1 MEIMNSSIVFFSS
14 TDFGASILEKL
25 IDTNENVV
33 AVVTRTDKVRKRGNK
48 VDMTPVK
55 KVALDHNIEVLE
67 YDRIDEEGKAKLK
80 EISPDFFVV
89 VAYGAILS
97 EEVLNIPKISP
108 INIHASLLPNLR
120 GASPIES
127 AILLGEKK
135 TGISYMRMNK
145 GLDTGDVYRKIE
157 VEISETETFDT
168 LNEKLLNVTN
178 ESINT
183 ILKDVSEGLEP
194 IPQEGESSYA
204 KKILKDDTII
214 DFSKNAVDVKN
225 MINSLSTHIGAV
237 AFIESNRYKFFNAR
251 TTDLKLAPREI
262 KCDGGR
268 IFIGAEDAAVE
279 ILNIQAPG
287 KKRMDAKSFLLGN
300 KLEGFVDGKDN

>member
-14 TDFGASILEKL
+14 TEFGASVLEKL

-48 VDMTPVK
+48 VEMTPVK
-55 KVALDHNIEVLE
+55 KVALEHNIEVLE
-67 YDRIDEEGKAKLK
+67 YDKIDDEGKAKLR
-80 EISPDFFVV
+80 EISPDFFLV
-89 VAYGAILS
+89 VAYGALLS
-97 EEVLNIPKISP
+97 EEVLKIPKISP

-157 VEISETETFDT
+157 VEISESETFDT

-178 ESINT
+178 ESINA

-214 DFSKNAVDVKN
+214 DFKKNSVDVKN

-251 TTDLKLAPREI
+251 TSDLKLAPGEI
-262 KCDGGR
+262 KCDKGR
-268 IFIGAEDAAVE
+268 IFIGAGDASVE

-300 KLEGFVDGKDN
+300 SLEGFVDDKES

>member
-55 KVALDHNIEVLE
+55 KVALEHNIEVLE
-67 YDRIDEEGKAKLK
+67 YDRIDDEGKAKLK

-157 VEISETETFDT
+157 VEISDTETFDT

-178 ESINT
+178 ESINA
-183 ILKDVSEGLEP
+183 ILKDVSAGLEP

-225 MINSLSTHIGAV
+225 MINSFSTHIGAV

-251 TTDLKLAPREI
+251 TANVKLTPREI

-268 IFIGAEDAAVE
+268 IFIGAGDAAVE

>member
-14 TDFGASILEKL
+14 TEFGASVLEKL
-25 IDTNENVV
+25 IEENENVV

-55 KVALDHNIEVLE
+55 KVALEHNIEVLE
-67 YDRIDEEGKAKLK
+67 YDRIDDEGKAKLK
-80 EISPDFFVV
+80 EISPDFFLV
-89 VAYGAILS
+89 VAYGALLS

-157 VEISETETFDT
+157 VEISESETFDT

-214 DFSKNAVDVKN
+214 DFKKNAVDVKN

-237 AFIESNRYKFFNAR
+237 AFIESNHYKFFNAR
-251 TTDLKLAPREI
+251 TSDLKLAPGEI
-262 KCDGGR
+262 KCDKGR
-268 IFIGAEDAAVE
+268 IFIGAGDASVE

-300 KLEGFVDGKDN
+300 SLEGFVDGKES

>member
-1 MEIMNSSIVFFSS
+1 MNSSIVFFSS

-25 IDTNENVV
+25 IEENENVV

-55 KVALDHNIEVLE
+55 KVALEHNIEVLE

-145 GLDTGDVYRKIE
+145 GLDTGDVYGKIE

-178 ESINT
+178 KSINT

-194 IPQEGESSYA
+194 FPQEGESSYA

-251 TTDLKLAPREI
+251 TANVKLTPREI

-268 IFIGAEDAAVE
+268 IFIGAGDAAVE

-300 KLEGFVDGKDN
+300 NLEGFVDGKDN

>member
-14 TDFGASILEKL
+14 TEFGASVLEKL
-25 IDTNENVV
+25 IDTCENVV
-33 AVVTRTDKVRKRGNK
+33 VVVTRTDKVRKRGNK
-48 VDMTPVK
+48 VEMTPVK
-55 KVALDHNIEVLE
+55 KVALEHNIEVLE
-67 YDRIDEEGKAKLK
+67 YDRIDDEGKAKLR
-80 EISPDFFVV
+80 EISPDFFLV
-89 VAYGAILS
+89 VAYGALLS

-157 VEISETETFDT
+157 VEISESETFDT

-178 ESINT
+178 ESINA

-214 DFSKNAVDVKN
+214 DFKKNSVDVKN

-251 TTDLKLAPREI
+251 TSDLKLAPGEI
-262 KCDGGR
+262 KCDKGR
-268 IFIGAEDAAVE
+268 IFIGAGDASVE

-287 KKRMDAKSFLLGN
+287 KKRMDANSFLLGN
-300 KLEGFVDGKDN
+300 NLEGFVDDKES

>member
-1 MEIMNSSIVFFSS
+1 MNSSIVFFSS

-55 KVALDHNIEVLE
+55 KVALEHNIEVLE
-67 YDRIDEEGKAKLK
+67 YDRIDEDGKAKLK

-157 VEISETETFDT
+157 VEISDTETFDT

-183 ILKDVSEGLEP
+183 ILKDVSAGLEP

-204 KKILKDDTII
+204 TKILKDDTII

-225 MINSLSTHIGAV
+225 MINSLSTHIGSV

-251 TTDLKLAPREI
+251 TTDLKLAPGEI

-268 IFIGAEDAAVE
+268 IYIGAGDSSVE

-287 KKRMDAKSFLLGN
+287 KKRMDTKSFLLGN
-300 KLEGFVDGKDN
+300 NLEGFVDGKDN

>member
-55 KVALDHNIEVLE
+55 KVALEHNIEVLE
-67 YDRIDEEGKAKLK
+67 YDRIDEDGKAKLK

-157 VEISETETFDT
+157 VEISDTETFDT

-183 ILKDVSEGLEP
+183 ILKDVSAGLEP

-204 KKILKDDTII
+204 TKILKDDTII

-225 MINSLSTHIGAV
+225 MINSLSTHIGSV

-251 TTDLKLAPREI
+251 TTDLKLAPGEI

-268 IFIGAEDAAVE
+268 IYIGAGDSSVE

-287 KKRMDAKSFLLGN
+287 KKRMDTKSFLLGN
-300 KLEGFVDGKDN
+300 NLEGFVDGKDN

>member
-14 TDFGASILEKL
+14 TEFGASVLEKL

-48 VDMTPVK
+48 VEMTPVK
-55 KVALDHNIEVLE
+55 KVALEHNIEVLE
-67 YDRIDEEGKAKLK
+67 YDKIDDEGKAKLR
-80 EISPDFFVV
+80 EISPDFFLV
-89 VAYGAILS
+89 VAYGALLS

-157 VEISETETFDT
+157 VEISESETFDT

-178 ESINT
+178 ESINA

-214 DFSKNAVDVKN
+214 DFKKNSVDVKN

-251 TTDLKLAPREI
+251 TSDLKLAPGEI
-262 KCDGGR
+262 KCDKGR
-268 IFIGAEDAAVE
+268 IFIGAGDASVE

-300 KLEGFVDGKDN
+300 SLEGFVDGKES

>member
-157 VEISETETFDT
+157 VEISDTETFDT

-178 ESINT
+178 ESINA
-183 ILKDVSEGLEP
+183 ILKDVSAGLEP

-225 MINSLSTHIGAV
+225 MINSFSTHIGAV

-251 TTDLKLAPREI
+251 TANVKLTPREI

-268 IFIGAEDAAVE
+268 IFIGAGDAAVE

>member
-14 TDFGASILEKL
+14 TDFGASVLEKL

-55 KVALDHNIEVLE
+55 KVALEHNIEVLE
-67 YDRIDEEGKAKLK
+67 YDRIDDEGKAKLK

-157 VEISETETFDT
+157 VEISDTETFDT

-225 MINSLSTHIGAV
+225 MINSLSTYIGAV

-251 TTDLKLAPREI
+251 TTDLKLAPGEI

-268 IFIGAEDAAVE
+268 IFIGARDAAVE

>member
-1 MEIMNSSIVFFSS
+1 MNSSIVFFSS
-14 TDFGASILEKL
+14 TDFGASVLEKL

-55 KVALDHNIEVLE
+55 KVALEHNIEVLE
-67 YDRIDEEGKAKLK
+67 YDRIDEEGKTKLK

-168 LNEKLLNVTN
+168 LNKKLLNVTN

-194 IPQEGESSYA
+194 IPQGGESSYA

-251 TTDLKLAPREI
+251 TANVKLTPREI

-268 IFIGAEDAAVE
+268 IFIGAGDSSVV

>member
-204 KKILKDDTII
+204 D
-214 DFSKNAVDVKN
+214 
-225 MINSLSTHIGAV
+225 
-237 AFIESNRYKFFNAR
+237 R
-251 TTDLKLAPREI
+251 
-262 KCDGGR
+262 
-268 IFIGAEDAAVE
+268 
-279 ILNIQAPG
+279 
-287 KKRMDAKSFLLGN
+287 KS
-300 KLEGFVDGKDN
+300 VV

>member
-55 KVALDHNIEVLE
+55 KVALEHNIEVLE

-135 TGISYMRMNK
+135 SGISYMRMNK

-157 VEISETETFDT
+157 VDITETETFDT

-194 IPQEGESSYA
+194 ISQEGESSYA

-268 IFIGAEDAAVE
+268 IFIGAGDAAVE

-300 KLEGFVDGKDN
+300 NLEGFVDGKDN

>member
-14 TDFGASILEKL
+14 TEFGASVLEKL

-48 VDMTPVK
+48 VEMIPVK
-55 KVALDHNIEVLE
+55 KVALEHNIEVLE
-67 YDRIDEEGKAKLK
+67 YDRIDDEGKAKLR
-80 EISPDFFVV
+80 EISPDFFLV
-89 VAYGAILS
+89 VAYGALLS

-157 VEISETETFDT
+157 VEISESETFDT

-178 ESINT
+178 ESINA

-214 DFSKNAVDVKN
+214 DFKKNAVDVKN

-237 AFIESNRYKFFNAR
+237 AFIESSRYKFFNAR
-251 TTDLKLAPREI
+251 TSDLKLAPGEI
-262 KCDGGR
+262 KCDKGR
-268 IFIGAEDAAVE
+268 IFIGAGDASIE

-300 KLEGFVDGKDN
+300 SLEGFVDDKES

>member
-1 MEIMNSSIVFFSS
+1 MNSSIVFFSS

-135 TGISYMRMNK
+135 TGINYMRMNK

-168 LNEKLLNVTN
+168 LNKKLLNVTN
-178 ESINT
+178 ESINA

-237 AFIESNRYKFFNAR
+237 AFIGSNRYKFFNAR
-251 TTDLKLAPREI
+251 TTDLKLAPGEI
-262 KCDGGR
+262 KCEKGK
-268 IFIGAEDAAVE
+268 IYIGAGDLSVE

-300 KLEGFVDGKDN
+300 NLEGFVDGKDN

>member
-25 IDTNENVV
+25 IDTNENVI

-157 VEISETETFDT
+157 VEISDTETFDT

-178 ESINT
+178 ESINA
-183 ILKDVSEGLEP
+183 ILKDVSAGLEP

-214 DFSKNAVDVKN
+214 DFSKNTVDVKN

-237 AFIESNRYKFFNAR
+237 AFIESNRYKLFNAR
-251 TTDLKLAPREI
+251 TANVKLTPREI

-268 IFIGAEDAAVE
+268 IFIGAGDAAVE

>member
-1 MEIMNSSIVFFSS
+1 MNSSIVFFSS
-14 TDFGASILEKL
+14 TEFGASVLEKL

-48 VDMTPVK
+48 VEMTPVK
-55 KVALDHNIEVLE
+55 KVALEHNIEVLE
-67 YDRIDEEGKAKLK
+67 YDKIDDEGKAKLR
-80 EISPDFFVV
+80 EISPDFFLV
-89 VAYGAILS
+89 VAYGALLS

-157 VEISETETFDT
+157 VEISESETFDT

-214 DFSKNAVDVKN
+214 DFKKNSVDVKN

-251 TTDLKLAPREI
+251 TSDLKLAPGEI
-262 KCDGGR
+262 KCDKGR
-268 IFIGAEDAAVE
+268 IFIGAGDASIE

-300 KLEGFVDGKDN
+300 SLEGFVDGKES

>member
-1 MEIMNSSIVFFSS
+1 MNSSIVFFSS
-14 TDFGASILEKL
+14 TEFGASVLEKL
-25 IDTNENVV
+25 IDTSENVV

-48 VDMTPVK
+48 VEMTPVK
-55 KVALDHNIEVLE
+55 KVALEHNIEVLE
-67 YDRIDEEGKAKLK
+67 YDRIDDEGKAKLR
-80 EISPDFFVV
+80 EISPDFFLV
-89 VAYGAILS
+89 VAYGALLS

-157 VEISETETFDT
+157 VEISESETFDT

-178 ESINT
+178 ESINA

-194 IPQEGESSYA
+194 IVQEGESSYA

-214 DFSKNAVDVKN
+214 DFKKNAVDVKN

-251 TTDLKLAPREI
+251 TSDLKLAPGEI
-262 KCDGGR
+262 KCYKGR
-268 IFIGAEDAAVE
+268 IFIGAGDASVE

-300 KLEGFVDGKDN
+300 SLEGFVDGKES

>member
-25 IDTNENVV
+25 IEENENVV

-55 KVALDHNIEVLE
+55 KVALEHNIEVLE
-67 YDRIDEEGKAKLK
+67 YDRIDDEGKAKLK

-127 AILLGEKK
+127 AILLGETK

-157 VEISETETFDT
+157 VEISDTETFDT

-183 ILKDVSEGLEP
+183 ILKDVSAGLEP

-204 KKILKDDTII
+204 RKILKDDTII

-237 AFIESNRYKFFNAR
+237 VFIESNRYKFFNAR
-251 TTDLKLAPREI
+251 TANVKLTQREI

-268 IFIGAEDAAVE
+268 IFIGAGDSSVE

-287 KKRMDAKSFLLGN
+287 KKRLDAKSFLLGN

>member
-14 TDFGASILEKL
+14 TEFGASVLEKL
-25 IDTNENVV
+25 IEENENVV

-55 KVALDHNIEVLE
+55 KVALEHNIEVLE
-67 YDRIDEEGKAKLK
+67 YDRIDDEGKAKLK
-80 EISPDFFVV
+80 EISPDFFLV
-89 VAYGAILS
+89 VAYGALLS

-157 VEISETETFDT
+157 VEISESETFDT

-178 ESINT
+178 ESINA

-214 DFSKNAVDVKN
+214 DFKKNAVDVKN

-237 AFIESNRYKFFNAR
+237 AFIESNHYKFFNAR
-251 TTDLKLAPREI
+251 TSDLKLAPGEI
-262 KCDGGR
+262 KCDKGR
-268 IFIGAEDAAVE
+268 IFIGAGDASVE

-300 KLEGFVDGKDN
+300 SLEGFVDDKES

>member
-135 TGISYMRMNK
+135 TGINYMRMNK

-168 LNEKLLNVTN
+168 LNKKLLNVTN
-178 ESINT
+178 ESINA

-237 AFIESNRYKFFNAR
+237 AFIGSNRYKFFNAR
-251 TTDLKLAPREI
+251 TTDLKLAPGEI
-262 KCDGGR
+262 KCEKGK
-268 IFIGAEDAAVE
+268 IYIGAGDLSVE

-300 KLEGFVDGKDN
+300 NLEGFVDGKDN

>member
-14 TDFGASILEKL
+14 TEFGASVLEKL
-25 IDTNENVV
+25 IDTSENVV

-55 KVALDHNIEVLE
+55 KVALEHNIEVLE
-67 YDRIDEEGKAKLK
+67 YDRIDDEGKAKLR
-80 EISPDFFVV
+80 EISPDFFLV

-157 VEISETETFDT
+157 VDITECETFDT
-168 LNEKLLNVTN
+168 LNEKLLNVAN
-178 ESINT
+178 ESINA

-214 DFSKNAVDVKN
+214 DFKKNAVDVKN
-225 MINSLSTHIGAV
+225 MINCLSTHIGAV

-251 TTDLKLAPREI
+251 TSDLKLVPGEI
-262 KCDGGR
+262 KCDKGR
-268 IFIGAEDAAVE
+268 IFIGAGDASVE

-300 KLEGFVDGKDN
+300 SLEGFVDDKES

>member
-1 MEIMNSSIVFFSS
+1 MNSSIVFFSS

-25 IDTNENVV
+25 IEENENVV

-157 VEISETETFDT
+157 VEISDTETFDT

-178 ESINT
+178 ESINA
-183 ILKDVSEGLEP
+183 ILKDVSAGLEP

-214 DFSKNAVDVKN
+214 DFSKNTVDVKN

-237 AFIESNRYKFFNAR
+237 AFIESNRYKLFNAR
-251 TTDLKLAPREI
+251 TANVKLTPREI

-268 IFIGAEDAAVE
+268 IFIGAGDAAVE

>member
-14 TDFGASILEKL
+14 TDFGASVLEKL

-48 VDMTPVK
+48 VEMTPVK
-55 KVALDHNIEVLE
+55 KVALEHNIEVLE
-67 YDRIDEEGKAKLK
+67 YDRIDDEGKAKLR
-80 EISPDFFVV
+80 EISPDFFLV
-89 VAYGAILS
+89 VAYGALLS

-157 VEISETETFDT
+157 VEISESETFDT

-178 ESINT
+178 ESINA

-214 DFSKNAVDVKN
+214 DFKKNSVEVKN

-251 TTDLKLAPREI
+251 TSDLKLALGEI
-262 KCDGGR
+262 KCDKGR
-268 IFIGAEDAAVE
+268 IFIGAEDASVE

-300 KLEGFVDGKDN
+300 SLEGFVDGKES

>member
-55 KVALDHNIEVLE
+55 KVALEHNIEVLE

-157 VEISETETFDT
+157 VEISDTETFDT

-183 ILKDVSEGLEP
+183 ILKDVSAGLEP

-237 AFIESNRYKFFNAR
+237 AFIKSNRYKFFNAR
-251 TTDLKLAPREI
+251 TTDLKLAPGEI

-268 IFIGAEDAAVE
+268 IFIGAGDAAVE

-287 KKRMDAKSFLLGN
+287 KKRMDTKSFLLGN
-300 KLEGFVDGKDN
+300 NLEGFVDGKDN

>member
-14 TDFGASILEKL
+14 TDFGASVLEKL
-25 IDTNENVV
+25 IEENENVV

-55 KVALDHNIEVLE
+55 KVALEHNIEVLE
-67 YDRIDEEGKAKLK
+67 YDRIDDEGKAKLK

-157 VEISETETFDT
+157 VEISDTETFDT

-178 ESINT
+178 ESINA
-183 ILKDVSEGLEP
+183 ILKDVSAGLEP

-214 DFSKNAVDVKN
+214 DFSKNTVDVKN

-237 AFIESNRYKFFNAR
+237 AFIESNRYKLFNAR
-251 TTDLKLAPREI
+251 TANVKLTPREI

-268 IFIGAEDAAVE
+268 IFIGAGDAAVE

>member
-14 TDFGASILEKL
+14 TEFGASVLEKL
-25 IDTNENVV
+25 IDTCENVV

-55 KVALDHNIEVLE
+55 KVALEHNIEVLE
-67 YDRIDEEGKAKLK
+67 YDRIDDEGKAKLR
-80 EISPDFFVV
+80 EISPDFFIV
-89 VAYGAILS
+89 VAYGALLS

-157 VEISETETFDT
+157 VDISEIETFDT

-178 ESINT
+178 ESINA

-214 DFSKNAVDVKN
+214 DFKKNAVDVKN

-251 TTDLKLAPREI
+251 TSDLKLAPGEI
-262 KCDGGR
+262 KCDKGR
-268 IFIGAEDAAVE
+268 IFIGAGDASVE

-300 KLEGFVDGKDN
+300 SLEGFVDDKES

>member
-14 TDFGASILEKL
+14 TEFGASVLEKL

-55 KVALDHNIEVLE
+55 KVALEHNIEVLE
-67 YDRIDEEGKAKLK
+67 YDRIDDEGKAKLR
-80 EISPDFFVV
+80 EISPDFFLV
-89 VAYGAILS
+89 VAYGALLS

-157 VEISETETFDT
+157 VEISESETFDT

-178 ESINT
+178 ESINA

-214 DFSKNAVDVKN
+214 DFKKNSVDVKN

-237 AFIESNRYKFFNAR
+237 AFIESNRYKFFNAG
-251 TTDLKLAPREI
+251 TSDLKLAPGEI
-262 KCDGGR
+262 KCDKGR
-268 IFIGAEDAAVE
+268 IFIGAGDASVE

-300 KLEGFVDGKDN
+300 NLEGFVDGKES

>member
-1 MEIMNSSIVFFSS
+1 MNSSIVFFSS
-14 TDFGASILEKL
+14 TEFGASVLEKL

-55 KVALDHNIEVLE
+55 KVALEHNIEVLE
-67 YDRIDEEGKAKLK
+67 YDRIDDEGKAKLR
-80 EISPDFFVV
+80 EISPDFFIV
-89 VAYGAILS
+89 VAYGALLS

-157 VEISETETFDT
+157 VDISEIETFDT

-178 ESINT
+178 ESINA
-183 ILKDVSEGLEP
+183 ILQDVSEGLEP

-214 DFSKNAVDVKN
+214 DFKKNAVDVKN

-237 AFIESNRYKFFNAR
+237 AFIESKRYKFFNAR
-251 TTDLKLAPREI
+251 TSDLKLAPGEI
-262 KCDGGR
+262 KCDKGR
-268 IFIGAEDAAVE
+268 IFIGAGDASVE

-300 KLEGFVDGKDN
+300 SLEGFVDDKES

>member
-14 TDFGASILEKL
+14 TEFGASVLEKL
-25 IDTNENVV
+25 IDTCENVV

-48 VDMTPVK
+48 VEMTPVK
-55 KVALDHNIEVLE
+55 KVALEHNIEVLE
-67 YDRIDEEGKAKLK
+67 YDRIDDEGKAKLR
-80 EISPDFFVV
+80 EISPDFFLV
-89 VAYGAILS
+89 VAYGALLS

-157 VEISETETFDT
+157 VEISESETFDT

-178 ESINT
+178 ESINA

-214 DFSKNAVDVKN
+214 DFKKNSVDVKN

-251 TTDLKLAPREI
+251 TSDLKLAPGEI
-262 KCDGGR
+262 KCDKGR
-268 IFIGAEDAAVE
+268 IFIGAGDASVE

-300 KLEGFVDGKDN
+300 CLEGFVDDKES

>member
-14 TDFGASILEKL
+14 TEFGASVLEKL

-55 KVALDHNIEVLE
+55 KVALEHNIEVLE
-67 YDRIDEEGKAKLK
+67 YDRIDDEGKAKLR
-80 EISPDFFVV
+80 EISPDFFIV
-89 VAYGAILS
+89 VAYGALLS

-157 VEISETETFDT
+157 VEISESETFDT

-178 ESINT
+178 ESINA
-183 ILKDVSEGLEP
+183 ILKDVSDGLEP
-194 IPQEGESSYA
+194 ISQEGESSYA

-214 DFSKNAVDVKN
+214 DFKKNAVDVKN
-225 MINSLSTHIGAV
+225 MINSLSTYIGAV

-251 TTDLKLAPREI
+251 TSDLKLAPGEI
-262 KCDGGR
+262 KCDKGR
-268 IFIGAEDAAVE
+268 IFIGAGDASVE

-300 KLEGFVDGKDN
+300 SLEGFVDGK

>member
-25 IDTNENVV
+25 IEENENVV

-55 KVALDHNIEVLE
+55 KVALEHNIEVLE

-145 GLDTGDVYRKIE
+145 GLDTGDVYGKIE

-178 ESINT
+178 KSINT

-194 IPQEGESSYA
+194 FPQEGESSYA

-251 TTDLKLAPREI
+251 TANVKLTPREI

-268 IFIGAEDAAVE
+268 IFIGAGDAAVE

-300 KLEGFVDGKDN
+300 NLEGFVDGKDN

>member
-1 MEIMNSSIVFFSS
+1 MNSSIVFFSS
-14 TDFGASILEKL
+14 TEFGASVLEKL
-25 IDTNENVV
+25 IDTCENVV

-48 VDMTPVK
+48 VEMTPVK
-55 KVALDHNIEVLE
+55 KVALEHNIEVLE
-67 YDRIDEEGKAKLK
+67 YDRIDDEGKAKLR
-80 EISPDFFVV
+80 EISPDFFLV
-89 VAYGAILS
+89 VAYGALLS

-157 VEISETETFDT
+157 VEISESETFDT

-178 ESINT
+178 ESINA

-214 DFSKNAVDVKN
+214 DFKKNSVDVKN

-251 TTDLKLAPREI
+251 TSDLKLAPGEI
-262 KCDGGR
+262 KCDKGR
-268 IFIGAEDAAVE
+268 IFIGAGDASVE

-300 KLEGFVDGKDN
+300 CLEGFVDDKES

>member
-25 IDTNENVV
+25 IEENENVV

-55 KVALDHNIEVLE
+55 KVALEHNIEVLE
-67 YDRIDEEGKAKLK
+67 YDRIDDEGKAKLK

-157 VEISETETFDT
+157 VEISDTETFDT

-178 ESINT
+178 ESINA
-183 ILKDVSEGLEP
+183 ILKDVSAGLEP

-214 DFSKNAVDVKN
+214 DFSKNTVDVKN

-251 TTDLKLAPREI
+251 TANVKLTPGEI

-268 IFIGAEDAAVE
+268 IYIGAGDSSVE

>member
-1 MEIMNSSIVFFSS
+1 MNSSIVFFSS
-14 TDFGASILEKL
+14 TEFGASVLEKL

-55 KVALDHNIEVLE
+55 KVALEHNIEVLE
-67 YDRIDEEGKAKLK
+67 YDKIDDEGKAKLR
-80 EISPDFFVV
+80 EISPDFFLV
-89 VAYGAILS
+89 VAYGALLS

-157 VEISETETFDT
+157 VEISESETFDT

-178 ESINT
+178 ESINA

-214 DFSKNAVDVKN
+214 DFKKNSVDVKN

-251 TTDLKLAPREI
+251 TSDLKLAPGEI
-262 KCDGGR
+262 KCDKGR
-268 IFIGAEDAAVE
+268 IFIGAGDASIE

-300 KLEGFVDGKDN
+300 SLEGFVDGKES

>member
-14 TDFGASILEKL
+14 TEFGASVLEKL

-55 KVALDHNIEVLE
+55 KVALEHNIEVLE
-67 YDRIDEEGKAKLK
+67 YDRIDDEGKAKLR
-80 EISPDFFVV
+80 EISPDFFLV
-89 VAYGAILS
+89 VAYGALLS
-97 EEVLNIPKISP
+97 EDVLNIPKISP

-157 VEISETETFDT
+157 VEISESETFDT

-214 DFSKNAVDVKN
+214 DFKKNSVDVKN

-251 TTDLKLAPREI
+251 TSDLKLAPGEI
-262 KCDGGR
+262 KCDKGR
-268 IFIGAEDAAVE
+268 IFIGAGDASVE

-300 KLEGFVDGKDN
+300 SLEGFVDGKES

>member
-25 IDTNENVV
+25 IEENENVV

-55 KVALDHNIEVLE
+55 KVALEHNIEVLE

-157 VEISETETFDT
+157 VEISDTETFDT

-178 ESINT
+178 ESINA
-183 ILKDVSEGLEP
+183 ILKDVSAGLEP

-214 DFSKNAVDVKN
+214 DFSKNTVDVKN

-237 AFIESNRYKFFNAR
+237 AFIESNRYKLFNAR
-251 TTDLKLAPREI
+251 TANVKLTPREI

-268 IFIGAEDAAVE
+268 IFIGAGDAAVE

>member
-1 MEIMNSSIVFFSS
+1 MNSSIVFFSS

-25 IDTNENVV
+25 IEENENVV

-55 KVALDHNIEVLE
+55 KVALEHNIEVLE
-67 YDRIDEEGKAKLK
+67 YDRIDEEGKANLK

-157 VEISETETFDT
+157 VEISDTETFDT

-183 ILKDVSEGLEP
+183 ILNDVSAGLEP

-251 TTDLKLAPREI
+251 TANVKLTPREI

-268 IFIGAEDAAVE
+268 IFIGAGDAAVE

>member
-1 MEIMNSSIVFFSS
+1 MNSSIVFFSS

-25 IDTNENVV
+25 IDTNENVI

-157 VEISETETFDT
+157 VEISDTETFDT

-178 ESINT
+178 ESINA
-183 ILKDVSEGLEP
+183 ILKDVSAGLEP

-214 DFSKNAVDVKN
+214 DFSKNTVDVKN

-237 AFIESNRYKFFNAR
+237 AFIESNRYKLFNAR
-251 TTDLKLAPREI
+251 TANVKLTPREI

-268 IFIGAEDAAVE
+268 IFIGAGDAAVE